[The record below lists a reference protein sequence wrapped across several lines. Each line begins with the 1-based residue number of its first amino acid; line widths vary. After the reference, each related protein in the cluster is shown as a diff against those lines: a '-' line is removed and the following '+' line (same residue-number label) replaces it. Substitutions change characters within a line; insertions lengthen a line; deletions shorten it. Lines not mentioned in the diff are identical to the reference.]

1 MSCFPDHISSSGT
14 SAASGMLSVGTRAD
28 AGETTNVG
36 HPQNQTQANGTGSA
50 DSGPSHVLSMR
61 NVAVA
66 VPAHSSA

>member
-1 MSCFPDHISSSGT
+1 
-14 SAASGMLSVGTRAD
+14 MLSVGTRAD

-36 HPQNQTQANGTGSA
+36 HPQNQTQATTNGTGSA
-50 DSGPSHVLSMR
+50 DSGPRHVLSMR